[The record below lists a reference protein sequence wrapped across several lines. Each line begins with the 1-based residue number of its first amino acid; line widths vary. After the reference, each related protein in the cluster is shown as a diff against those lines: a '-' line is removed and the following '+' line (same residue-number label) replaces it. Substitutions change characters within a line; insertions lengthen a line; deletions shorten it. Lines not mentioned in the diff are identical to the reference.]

1 MWNSKNNLMQT
12 KKYFYFLFI
21 SFILTSCTH
30 KTWQVVEAKS
40 EKISID
46 STTEKI
52 ADKEFEATLQPVK
65 ERIDAEMSM
74 VIGYSA
80 ENMKSYAPESPL
92 SNFCADVFRRAASD
106 FLHQE
111 VDVSVVNL
119 GGLRTEIPAGS
130 ITVRNI
136 YELMPFENELV
147 ILWIKGDKL
156 IQLFQ
161 FFASVGG
168 EGVSG
173 IRMKVKNGKAVQ
185 ILVGTIPIDPAKIY
199 TVATSDYLAEGN
211 DQMTALSEYE
221 KISGTGLKLRNVLI
235 DFIRNETLKGNIIQ
249 SKIDGRI
256 SLEN

>member
-1 MWNSKNNLMQT
+1 
-12 KKYFYFLFI
+12 
-21 SFILTSCTH
+21 
-30 KTWQVVEAKS
+30 
-40 EKISID
+40 
-46 STTEKI
+46 
-52 ADKEFEATLQPVK
+52 
-65 ERIDAEMSM
+65 
-74 VIGYSA
+74 
-80 ENMKSYAPESPL
+80 MKSYAPEVLFPIFAMMS
-92 SNFCADVFRRAASD
+92 FDVQLLFFTSGGRC
-106 FLHQE
+106 
-111 VDVSVVNL
+111 VCCKL

-199 TVATSDYLAEGN
+199 TVATVIIREGN
-211 DQMTALSEYE
+211 DQ
-221 KISGTGLKLRNVLI
+221 
-235 DFIRNETLKGNIIQ
+235 
-249 SKIDGRI
+249 
-256 SLEN
+256 

>member
-1 MWNSKNNLMQT
+1 MQT
-12 KKYFYFLFI
+12 KKYLYFLLI
-21 SFILTSCTH
+21 SCILTSCAH
-30 KTWQVVEAKS
+30 KTWQVVEATS
-40 EKISID
+40 VKIPID
-46 STTEKI
+46 STTEKF
-52 ADKEFEATLQPVK
+52 ADKEYEAALQPVK
-65 ERIDAEMSM
+65 ERIDAEMAV

-80 ENMKSYAPESPL
+80 ENMRSFTPESPL

-119 GGLRTEIPAGS
+119 GGLRTEIPAGN
-130 ITVRNI
+130 ITIRNI

-147 ILWIKGDKL
+147 ILWVRGDKL

-173 IRMKVKNGKAVQ
+173 ISMKIKNGKATK
-185 ILVGTIPIDPAKIY
+185 ILVGTNPIDPEKIY

-235 DFIRNETLKGNIIQ
+235 DFIRNETLKGHVIQ

-256 SLEN
+256 SMEN

>member
-1 MWNSKNNLMQT
+1 MKVNFCTLFVLFNIL
-12 KKYFYFLFI
+12 FY
-21 SFILTSCTH
+21 SCSP
-30 KTWQVVEAKS
+30 KTWQVVEATS
-40 EKISID
+40 VKIPID
-46 STTEKI
+46 STTEKF
-52 ADKEFEATLQPVK
+52 ADKEYEAALQPVK
-65 ERIDAEMSM
+65 ERIDVEMAV

-80 ENMKSYAPESPL
+80 ENMRSFAPESPL

-119 GGLRTEIPAGS
+119 GGLRTEIPAGN
-130 ITVRNI
+130 ITIRNI

-147 ILWIKGDKL
+147 ILWVRGDKL

-173 IRMKVKNGKAVQ
+173 ISMKIKNGKAIQ
-185 ILVGTIPIDPAKIY
+185 ILVGTHPIDPEKIY

-235 DFIRNETLKGNIIQ
+235 DFIRNETLKGHVIQ

-256 SLEN
+256 SMEN

>member
-1 MWNSKNNLMQT
+1 
-12 KKYFYFLFI
+12 
-21 SFILTSCTH
+21 
-30 KTWQVVEAKS
+30 
-40 EKISID
+40 
-46 STTEKI
+46 
-52 ADKEFEATLQPVK
+52 
-65 ERIDAEMSM
+65 
-74 VIGYSA
+74 
-80 ENMKSYAPESPL
+80 
-92 SNFCADVFRRAASD
+92 
-106 FLHQE
+106 
-111 VDVSVVNL
+111 
-119 GGLRTEIPAGS
+119 
-130 ITVRNI
+130 
-136 YELMPFENELV
+136 MPFENELV